1 MVKWLNELKISKGS
15 GETFTRGILK
25 AKRHNI
31 LLIISKGSG
40 ESSFILISFTNLDLS
55 KPRFHVEFKKYDN
68 IT

>member
-31 LLIISKGSG
+31 LLIISKGS
-40 ESSFILISFTNLDLS
+40 ESSFILISFTNLDLP
-55 KPRFHVEFKKYDN
+55 KPRFHVELKKYDN